1 MNRKKVAKELLG
13 MARTIICEDNP
24 DSSLCEEISKKA
36 QNEGGDEPTKLRR
49 IDPSLNALVNRVIS
63 ITGGDIVKMLIVI
76 IMVLRKTGHSSEAN
90 KIYAL
95 FRQLLR
101 KIEQRTGLLD

>member
-13 MARTIICEDNP
+13 MAKVIICEDNP
-24 DSSLCEEISKKA
+24 DSDFCKEIAKKA
-36 QNEGGDEPTKLRR
+36 QFDDDEPTKLRR
-49 IDPSLNALVNRVIS
+49 IDPSLNALVNKVINA
-63 ITGGDIVKMLIVI
+63 TGGDIVKMLIVI

-101 KIEQRTGLLD
+101 KIEQRTGLL